1 MFSSFVSYLSNV
13 VFLSPSMSALFL
25 TGVIFF
31 MIFLLLVF
39 NYKQIMGLEYYKK
52 MVLLGVLSVVIGVH
66 GLLHLGAELGYGVNP
81 YVVL

>member
-1 MFSSFVSYLSNV
+1 MFSSFISYLVNT

-52 MVLLGVLSVVIGVH
+52 IVLLGVVGAAIGVH
-66 GLLHLGAELGYGVNP
+66 GLLHLGAELGYGFNP